1 MPKPL
6 TKKNFEFPLPVKV
19 HKDMW
24 NLIKEK
30 SKDFNSI
37 TDYVRSLLKRDLNC
51 DDYGNKENCTH

>member
-1 MPKPL
+1 MAKPFRPV
-6 TKKNFEFPLPVKV
+6 NFEYPLPVKV
-19 HKDMW
+19 TQDMW

-51 DDYGNKENCTH
+51 DDYGKKETTA